1 MRYFLPENGVEQQNF
16 YYLCTN
22 LNFTDMK
29 RFLLTLVALAGLAT
43 ASAQLTPNKI
53 VVPDIEG
60 YKTLK
65 GDFHIHTVFT
75 DATVWP
81 VTRVHEAIW
90 EGLDVIAITEH
101 IDTRHQK
108 YVNSGVFVK
117 EKCDRDYS
125 NELAK
130 NAAGMKLLGGLG
142 GEISR
147 GLPPGLWNRLFVKD
161 NDDLCAETE
170 KNDHDHVLAMEGG
183 LKEAR
188 NQGAFIMWNHP
199 NWCKQAPNETKMWKE
214 HKKFLKDGYMDAI
227 EIYNMACGY
236 SPEAHE
242 WCLEHNLAMLGNSD
256 CHAPFFMEVD
266 YLHGAHRPVTL
277 VFATEKSLE
286 GVREALD
293 ARRSAVFA
301 EGNVYGREQELR
313 PLLEACLKVNSVQFK
328 AKEVVS
334 EFENV
339 SSIPVTL
346 TKGAGSEDTW
356 YARYVVIPPFT
367 TYTYK
372 ARPLLDGDKQ
382 PAFDKAIT
390 EYSVNFVAENF
401 YIGAGKPLSFSVKAT
416 R

>member
-1 MRYFLPENGVEQQNF
+1 MTDVS
-16 YYLCTN
+16 N
-22 LNFTDMK
+22 LKFIKMK
-29 RFLLTLVALAGLAT
+29 RFLLTVVAVMGVMSAY
-43 ASAQLTPNKI
+43 AQLTPNKI

-65 GDFHIHTVFT
+65 GDFHIHTVFS
-75 DATVWP
+75 DAQVWP
-81 VTRVHEAIW
+81 AVRVYEAIW

-108 YVNSGVFVK
+108 MVNNGTFVK

-125 NELAK
+125 YQLAK
-130 NAAGMKLLGGLG
+130 KAAGKDLLVVHG
-142 GEISR
+142 GEITR
-147 GLPPGLWNRLFVKD
+147 GMPPGHFNCLFVKD
-161 NDDLCAETE
+161 NDDICAAAE

-183 LKEAR
+183 LREAR
-188 NQGAFIMWNHP
+188 EQGAFLMWNHP
-199 NWCKQAPNETKMWKE
+199 NWCKQAPNETIMWKA
-214 HKKFLKDGYMDAI
+214 HKKILKDGLMDAI

-236 SPEAHE
+236 TPEGHQWA
-242 WCLEHNLAMLGNSD
+242 LDNNLAMLGNSD
-256 CHAPFFMEVD
+256 CHMPFFMEVD

-277 VFATEKSLE
+277 VFATEKSLK

-313 PLLEACLKVNSVQFK
+313 PLLEACLQVKSVK
-328 AKEVVS
+328 WKEKEIVI

-346 TKGAGSEDTW
+346 TKGKGSEDTW
-356 YARYVVIPPFT
+356 YARYVVIPGHT
-367 TYTYK
+367 TFTYK
-372 ARPLLDGDKQ
+372 ARPLLIDNKQ
-382 PAFDKAIT
+382 PAFDKNLT
-390 EYSVNFVAENF
+390 EYEVNFVAENF
-401 YIGAGKPLSFSVKAT
+401 YIAPNKPLTFSVKAT